1 MRIDVHH
8 IRAFLAVAEALQFS
22 VAADRLHMTQP
33 ALSRIIK
40 ALEESVGAALLARTT
55 RRVELTNAG
64 RVFAEHCQLALTHI
78 DQAITL
84 ARRAEAGNIGH
95 LRIAYMDF
103 AINGSLPGIVES
115 FGKKFPSISIDL
127 VHMPSTV
134 QKEAMLDSTID
145 VGFMI
150 GPFYAPNI
158 ETRVFGRERMVAL
171 LPAAHPLAARKTL
184 RLSDLA
190 EERFV
195 LGAPHSWEAF
205 RHHFFSI
212 CHRAGFSPTIAQEA
226 STSDGI
232 IGLVAANTGV
242 SIYPE
247 CIRNIQRSG
256 LCIRPLA
263 DKDTA
268 IDMVACWRADTRN
281 PSVET
286 FVSELKMSAP
296 RRNGK
301 QPDQVSTN

>member
-8 IRAFLAVAEALQFS
+8 IRAFLAVAEALQFN
-22 VAADRLHMTQP
+22 VAAERLHMTQP

-64 RVFAEHCQLALTHI
+64 HVFAEHCQLALTHI

-95 LRIAYMDF
+95 LRVAYMDF
-103 AINGSLPGIVES
+103 AINGTLPGIIES

-150 GPFYAPNI
+150 GPFSAPNV
-158 ETRVFGRERMVAL
+158 ETRVFGREPMVAL

-184 RLSDLA
+184 RLADLA
-190 EERFV
+190 GERFV

-256 LCIRPLA
+256 LCIRPLS

-286 FVSELKMSAP
+286 FVNELKMSVT

-301 QPDQVSTN
+301 

>member
-8 IRAFLAVAEALQFS
+8 IRASLAVAEALQFS

-127 VHMPSTV
+127 VHLPSTV
-134 QKEAMLDSTID
+134 Q
-145 VGFMI
+145 
-150 GPFYAPNI
+150 
-158 ETRVFGRERMVAL
+158 
-171 LPAAHPLAARKTL
+171 RKPCL
-184 RLSDLA
+184 IR
-190 EERFV
+190 
-195 LGAPHSWEAF
+195 P
-205 RHHFFSI
+205 
-212 CHRAGFSPTIAQEA
+212 
-226 STSDGI
+226 STS
-232 IGLVAANTGV
+232 V
-242 SIYPE
+242 S
-247 CIRNIQRSG
+247 
-256 LCIRPLA
+256 
-263 DKDTA
+263 
-268 IDMVACWRADTRN
+268 
-281 PSVET
+281 
-286 FVSELKMSAP
+286 
-296 RRNGK
+296 
-301 QPDQVSTN
+301 

>member
-150 GPFYAPNI
+150 GPFSAPNI
-158 ETRVFGRERMVAL
+158 ETRVFGREPMVAL
-171 LPAAHPLAARKTL
+171 LPSAHRLAARKIL
-184 RLSDLA
+184 RLADLA

-232 IGLVAANTGV
+232 FGLVAANTGV

-301 QPDQVSTN
+301 QPDQISAN

>member
-8 IRAFLAVAEALQFS
+8 IRAFLAVADALQFN
-22 VAADRLHMTQP
+22 VAAERLHMTQP

-55 RRVELTNAG
+55 RRVELTDAG

-103 AINGSLPGIVES
+103 AINGALPAIIEA
-115 FGKKFPSISIDL
+115 FGKKFPSINIDL
-127 VHMPSTV
+127 VHMPSAM

-150 GPFYAPNI
+150 GPFAAPGVQ
-158 ETRVFGRERMVAL
+158 TRVFGREPMVAL
-171 LPAAHPLAARKTL
+171 LPSAHPLAQKKALKLT
-184 RLSDLA
+184 DLA
-190 EERFV
+190 NERFV
-195 LGAPHSWEAF
+195 LGTPHSWEAF

-212 CHRAGFSPTIAQEA
+212 CHRAGFAPMIAQEA

-247 CIRNIQRSG
+247 CIRNIQRNG
-256 LCIRPLA
+256 LCIRPLS
-263 DKDTA
+263 DRDTA
-268 IDMVACWRADTRN
+268 IDMVVCWRGDTRN
-281 PSVET
+281 PSVDT
-286 FVSELKMSAP
+286 FIAELTVSKSEAGVK
-296 RRNGK
+296 
-301 QPDQVSTN
+301 

>member
-8 IRAFLAVAEALQFS
+8 IRAFLAVADALQFS
-22 VAADRLHMTQP
+22 VAAQRLHMTQP

-78 DQAITL
+78 DQAVTL
-84 ARRAEAGNIGH
+84 ARRAEAGNLGH

-103 AINGSLPGIVES
+103 AINGTLPAIIEA

-127 VHMPSTV
+127 VHMPSTL

-150 GPFYAPNI
+150 GPFAAPGVA
-158 ETRVFGRERMVAL
+158 TRVFGREPMVAL
-171 LPAAHPLAARKTL
+171 LPAAHPLNSKKTL
-184 RLSDLA
+184 RLADLA
-190 EERFV
+190 HERFV
-195 LGAPHSWEAF
+195 LGTPHSWEAF

-212 CHRAGFSPTIAQEA
+212 CHRAGFAPAIAQEA

-242 SIYPE
+242 SVYPE
-247 CIRNIQRSG
+247 CIRNVQRSG
-256 LCIRPLA
+256 LLVRPLA
-263 DKDTA
+263 DKDTE
-268 IDMVACWRADTRN
+268 IDMVVCWRADTRN

-286 FVSELKMSAP
+286 FVGELPAATP
-296 RRNGK
+296 QRAARNRVRR
-301 QPDQVSTN
+301 

>member
-8 IRAFLAVAEALQFS
+8 IRAFLAVADALQFS
-22 VAADRLHMTQP
+22 VAAERLHMTQP

-78 DQAITL
+78 EQAITL
-84 ARRAEAGNIGH
+84 AQRAEAGNIGH

-103 AINGSLPGIVES
+103 AINGTLPAIIEA
-115 FGKKFPSISIDL
+115 FGKKFPSINIDL

-134 QKEAMLDSTID
+134 QKEAMLDATID

-150 GPFYAPNI
+150 GPFAAPGV
-158 ETRVFGRERMVAL
+158 ETRIFGREPMVAL
-171 LPAAHPLAARKTL
+171 LPAAHPLTEKKTL
-184 RLSDLA
+184 RLADLA
-190 EERFV
+190 DERFV
-195 LGAPHSWEAF
+195 LGTPHSWEAF

-212 CHRAGFSPTIAQEA
+212 CHRVGFSPSIAQEA

-256 LCIRPLA
+256 LCVRPLA
-263 DKDTA
+263 DKGTE
-268 IDMVACWRADTRN
+268 IEMVVCWRADTRN

-286 FVSELKMSAP
+286 FVGELKTAAFQRSG
-296 RRNGK
+296 RR
-301 QPDQVSTN
+301 QA